1 MRSHFSKILTG
12 LLLTSALAAGTAMAE
27 TRSAVPDQQLAA
39 KITQKLQKDKK
50 FRDVRVAVQGGIVS
64 LQGTVERYADKL
76 KAEREARHTGHVA
89 SLNDQISV
97 AGVALPDAEL
107 QDKLARKLAYDRVGY
122 GHVFN
127 ALALRVKDG
136 VATVSGEVLN
146 SVDRD
151 SALSI
156 VQNQPGVKDVVD
168 RIQVLPTSPFDDDVR
183 LRTLRAIYGDPVL
196 SRYAMD
202 PQAPIRIIV
211 DRGHV
216 TLYGVVDNALDKQV
230 AGMRANQVFGAFSV
244 DNELVARNQERER

>member
-1 MRSHFSKILTG
+1 MKRQITLFFG
-12 LLLTSALAAGTAMAE
+12 LALALAAAGAFADTQPFSGPE
-27 TRSAVPDQQLAA
+27 LAA
-39 KITQKLQKDKK
+39 KITRKLQQDKK
-50 FRDVRVAVQGGIVS
+50 LTNVRAAADDGAIT

-76 KAEREARHTGHVA
+76 KAEREARHSGHVA
-89 SLNDQISV
+89 AVRDEIEV
-97 AGVALPDAEL
+97 AGQTVPDAVL
-107 QDKLARKLAYDRVGY
+107 QDRLARKLAYDRIGF

-127 ALALRVKDG
+127 ALALNVKNG
-136 VATVSGEVLN
+136 VVTVAGEVLN
-146 SVDRD
+146 QPDRD

-168 RIQVLPTSPFDDDVR
+168 RVRVLPTSPFDDDVR
-183 LRTLRAIYGDPVL
+183 IRTLRAIYGDPVL

-216 TLYGVVDNALDKQV
+216 TLYGMVDNTLDKQV

-244 DNELVARNQERER
+244 DNELVARDQERER

>member
-1 MRSHFSKILTG
+1 
-12 LLLTSALAAGTAMAE
+12 
-27 TRSAVPDQQLAA
+27 V
-39 KITQKLQKDKK
+39 
-50 FRDVRVAVQGGIVS
+50 VVQGCAVS

-76 KAEREARHTGHVA
+76 KAKREARHTGHVA